1 MGLKTKPHC
10 NVALQ
15 TGCGRYL
22 PLVLGCL
29 LGFVIL
35 RILGQPTERTFDE
48 FGLAFGT
55 TGYRAE
61 VGGKPVNAT
70 ADRDSIERMHEGWR
84 DRGSSRFAL
93 LFGNSQLDAINQF
106 KKGTD
111 RNTPDLLFAA
121 SQPSGLEVLTINM
134 PNATLTEFLV
144 LLEFVMLRQ
153 KPDTV
158 LLAAC
163 FDDTREEPLRASVVK
178 VLADRGTASALGG
191 TPVGERLLKAIR
203 VTDPARN
210 ANQAAETED
219 TAGLTDTVQQIAEAA
234 VNEWL
239 AGLLPLWRD
248 RPTMRGHVA
257 TSIHKIRNRLLGIT
271 PQSKRRLI
279 PLQYAQHL
287 KSLDTILASCRQKG
301 VQALVYIPPLRDD
314 VETPYVAE
322 EYATFKRDV
331 AAACARHSASFH
343 NLEHLVPASF
353 WGSKQSTS
361 GQGLE
366 LDFMHFQGPGHVL
379 LAKALQDLIT
389 ANTRS
394 GN

>member
-1 MGLKTKPHC
+1 MRLKTKADRPA
-10 NVALQ
+10 ALQ
-15 TGCGRYL
+15 AGFGHYM

-35 RILGQPTERTFDE
+35 RNLSRPTERAFDE

-84 DRGSSRFAL
+84 GRGSSRFAL

-111 RNTPDLLFAA
+111 RNAPDLLFAA
-121 SQPSGLEVLTINM
+121 RQSIGLEVLTINM
-134 PNATLTEFLV
+134 PNATLSEFLV
-144 LLEFVMLRQ
+144 LREFVMLRQ
-153 KPDTV
+153 HPDTV

-163 FDDTREEPLRASVVK
+163 FDDTREEPLRTSVVK
-178 VLADRGTASALGG
+178 FLADPGTARAVGA
-191 TPVGERLLKAIR
+191 TPVGVRLLKAIR

-210 ANQAAETED
+210 ANQGAEMED
-219 TAGLTDTVQQIAEAA
+219 TAGLTDTVQQMAEAA
-234 VNEWL
+234 LNEWL
-239 AGLLPLWRD
+239 TSLLPIWRH

-257 TSIHKIRNRLLGIT
+257 TSIHKLRNKLLGIT

-279 PLQYAQHL
+279 PLQYAQHME
-287 KSLDTILASCRQKG
+287 SLDVILARCGQKG
-301 VQALVYIPPLRDD
+301 VRAIVYIPPLRDD

-322 EYATFKRDV
+322 EYATFKQDV
-331 AAACARHSASFH
+331 EAACERHSASFY
-343 NLEHLVPASF
+343 NLEHLIPASF

-366 LDFMHFQGPGHVL
+366 LDFMHFQGNGHEL

-389 ANTRS
+389 ANAGS